1 MQIER
6 NSYVEKLIIRKHNN
20 MIKVI
25 TGIRRCG
32 KSFLLF
38 TLFKDHLISCGV
50 KLDHIIEINLDD
62 IANKKYRE
70 PETLYNYVKSRIVDN
85 DMYYVL
91 LDEVQL
97 VPEFEDVLNGF
108 LHIKNADTYVTG
120 SNAKFLSKD
129 IITEFRGRGDQ
140 VHIFPLSFNE
150 YYSYVQGDRN
160 KALRDYMFYGGL
172 PQIVSMVT
180 HEQKQSYL
188 KNLFLETYITDII
201 NRNAIKTDDELQEL
215 LDILSSSIGSLTNPN
230 KLSNTFKSMK
240 NVTISAPTIKNY
252 LEYLMD
258 SFLIDKAVRYDIK
271 GKKYINTPSK
281 YYFTDLGLRNARLNF
296 RQIEDTHSL
305 ENVIYNEL
313 KIRGFSVDV
322 GIITISEKDS
332 SGKQVR
338 KQLEVDFVC
347 NKADIRYYIQSA
359 LSISNKEK
367 IIQEQRS
374 LVHINDSFRKII
386 ITKDDIITHY
396 NDDGVLMMNIF
407 DFLLNPN
414 ILN

>member
-1 MQIER
+1 MR
-6 NSYVEKLIIRKHNN
+6 NFHF
-20 MIKVI
+20 
-25 TGIRRCG
+25 CG
-32 KSFLLF
+32 YKWQAIY
-38 TLFKDHLISCGV
+38 DISMTNG
-50 KLDHIIEINLDD
+50 
-62 IANKKYRE
+62 
-70 PETLYNYVKSRIVDN
+70 P
-85 DMYYVL
+85 YYI
-91 LDEVQL
+91 DS
-97 VPEFEDVLNGF
+97 
-108 LHIKNADTYVTG
+108 TT
-120 SNAKFLSKD
+120 S
-129 IITEFRGRGDQ
+129 
-140 VHIFPLSFNE
+140 E
-150 YYSYVQGDRN
+150 YS
-160 KALRDYMFYGGL
+160 
-172 PQIVSMVT
+172 
-180 HEQKQSYL
+180 
-188 KNLFLETYITDII
+188 
-201 NRNAIKTDDELQEL
+201 TDDELQEL

>member
-1 MQIER
+1 
-6 NSYVEKLIIRKHNN
+6 
-20 MIKVI
+20 
-25 TGIRRCG
+25 
-32 KSFLLF
+32 
-38 TLFKDHLISCGV
+38 
-50 KLDHIIEINLDD
+50 
-62 IANKKYRE
+62 
-70 PETLYNYVKSRIVDN
+70 
-85 DMYYVL
+85 
-91 LDEVQL
+91 
-97 VPEFEDVLNGF
+97 
-108 LHIKNADTYVTG
+108 
-120 SNAKFLSKD
+120 
-129 IITEFRGRGDQ
+129 
-140 VHIFPLSFNE
+140 
-150 YYSYVQGDRN
+150 
-160 KALRDYMFYGGL
+160 
-172 PQIVSMVT
+172 
-180 HEQKQSYL
+180 
-188 KNLFLETYITDII
+188 
-201 NRNAIKTDDELQEL
+201 
-215 LDILSSSIGSLTNPN
+215 
-230 KLSNTFKSMK
+230 MK

>member
-188 KNLFLETYITDII
+188 KNT
-201 NRNAIKTDDELQEL
+201 
-215 LDILSSSIGSLTNPN
+215 
-230 KLSNTFKSMK
+230 KS
-240 NVTISAPTIKNY
+240 
-252 LEYLMD
+252 
-258 SFLIDKAVRYDIK
+258 
-271 GKKYINTPSK
+271 
-281 YYFTDLGLRNARLNF
+281 
-296 RQIEDTHSL
+296 
-305 ENVIYNEL
+305 
-313 KIRGFSVDV
+313 
-322 GIITISEKDS
+322 
-332 SGKQVR
+332 
-338 KQLEVDFVC
+338 
-347 NKADIRYYIQSA
+347 
-359 LSISNKEK
+359 
-367 IIQEQRS
+367 
-374 LVHINDSFRKII
+374 
-386 ITKDDIITHY
+386 
-396 NDDGVLMMNIF
+396 
-407 DFLLNPN
+407 
-414 ILN
+414 